1 MPDKRQRDGGGGG
14 LVGGGGD
21 RDQSPESLKG
31 LVTRGESGGED
42 LENSKNS
49 TARGSSCDPY

>member
-49 TARGSSCDPY
+49 SEGFIL